1 MKETLTLSEAS
12 TATGK
17 HRSTLIRG
25 LQTGRFPNATKD
37 GPNHA
42 GVWRIPVADLKA
54 AGYTVNAES
63 AQEAPQE
70 SESVA
75 LQSIAGDLLPL
86 IQEMTNAQREAA
98 EAKAALEK
106 ERELHR
112 YALERAKGRRAVE
125 VPIGAAVALGV
136 YAAGVYLEAFSD
148 PSYLAAAIPAGAA
161 IAVATYAGYLARKK

>member
-1 MKETLTLSEAS
+1 MKDKLTISEAA
-12 TATGK
+12 TAIGK
-17 HRSTLIRG
+17 HRSTVVRG
-25 LQTGRFPNATKD
+25 IQAGRFPNAALD
-37 GPNHA
+37 VGIGG
-42 GVWRIPVADLKA
+42 GVWLIPAADLKA

-63 AQEAPQE
+63 GQDAPQE